1 MEHINESIL
10 SEEIKEHQKEA
21 RIDHMVYLPGME
33 ALKSDITKQ
42 VVEAMEAYDY
52 DSYTAEDVRCAL
64 AKRNR
69 TPEDFAALLS
79 PGGRTVYR
87 KRWHS
92 VQKWKKKIIL
102 AIQSVFLRRSILP
115 IIVKII
121 VSTAGLTVIT
131 VSAGQN

>member
-52 DSYTAEDVRCAL
+52 DSYTAEDVRYAL

-69 TPEDFAALLS
+69 TPEDFAALLFA
-79 PGGRTVYR
+79 GGRTVYR
-87 KRWHS
+87 RDGTVCKSGKRKSFW
-92 VQKWKKKIIL
+92 Q
-102 AIQSVFLRRSILP
+102 F
-115 IIVKII
+115 
-121 VSTAGLTVIT
+121 GLFFY
-131 VSAGQN
+131 AALYRQLL

>member
-52 DSYTAEDVRCAL
+52 DSYTAEDVRYAWQKETAHRKILRRCC
-64 AKRNR
+64 RRRQNR
-69 TPEDFAALLS
+69 LS
-79 PGGRTVYR
+79 

-102 AIQSVFLRRSILP
+102 AIRSVFLRRSISP

>member
-64 AKRNR
+64 AKTAHRKILRRCCRRRQNR
-69 TPEDFAALLS
+69 LS
-79 PGGRTVYR
+79 

-102 AIQSVFLRRSILP
+102 AIRSVFYAALYRQL
-115 IIVKII
+115 
-121 VSTAGLTVIT
+121 L
-131 VSAGQN
+131 

>member
-64 AKRNR
+64 EKETAHRKILRRCCRRRQNR
-69 TPEDFAALLS
+69 LS
-79 PGGRTVYR
+79 

-102 AIQSVFLRRSILP
+102 AIRSVFLRRSILP

>member
-52 DSYTAEDVRCAL
+52 DR
-64 AKRNR
+64 
-69 TPEDFAALLS
+69 P
-79 PGGRTVYR
+79 
-87 KRWHS
+87 
-92 VQKWKKKIIL
+92 
-102 AIQSVFLRRSILP
+102 
-115 IIVKII
+115 
-121 VSTAGLTVIT
+121 
-131 VSAGQN
+131 

>member
-33 ALKSDITKQ
+33 ALKSGITKQ

-52 DSYTAEDVRCAL
+52 DSYTAEDVRYAL

-79 PGGRTVYR
+79 PAAEPFIEEMAQCAFWQFGLFFYAALYR
-87 KRWHS
+87 
-92 VQKWKKKIIL
+92 QL
-102 AIQSVFLRRSILP
+102 L
-115 IIVKII
+115 
-121 VSTAGLTVIT
+121 
-131 VSAGQN
+131 

>member
-52 DSYTAEDVRCAL
+52 DSYTAEDVRYAL
-64 AKRNR
+64 AK
-69 TPEDFAALLS
+69 D
-79 PGGRTVYR
+79 R
-87 KRWHS
+87 KS
-92 VQKWKKKIIL
+92 V
-102 AIQSVFLRRSILP
+102 V
-115 IIVKII
+115 
-121 VSTAGLTVIT
+121 
-131 VSAGQN
+131 

>member
-79 PGGRTVYR
+79 PAAEPFIEEMAQCAKVEKENHFGN
-87 KRWHS
+87 S
-92 VQKWKKKIIL
+92 VC
-102 AIQSVFLRRSILP
+102 FLRRSISP

>member
-52 DSYTAEDVRCAL
+52 DSYTAGRCKMCL
-64 AKRNR
+64 GKKKPHTGR
-69 TPEDFAALLS
+69 FCGAAVA
-79 PGGRTVYR
+79 GGRTVYR
-87 KRWHS
+87 RDGTVCKSGKRKSFW
-92 VQKWKKKIIL
+92 Q
-102 AIQSVFLRRSILP
+102 F
-115 IIVKII
+115 
-121 VSTAGLTVIT
+121 GLFFY
-131 VSAGQN
+131 AALYCQLL